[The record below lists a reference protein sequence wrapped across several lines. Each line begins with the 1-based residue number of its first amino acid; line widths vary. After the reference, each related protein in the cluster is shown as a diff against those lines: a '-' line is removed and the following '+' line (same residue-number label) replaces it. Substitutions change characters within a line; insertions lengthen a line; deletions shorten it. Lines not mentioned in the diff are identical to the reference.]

1 MPTIAESGFPGF
13 DVTPWFGVLGPAGM
27 ATPLVSG
34 INREI
39 NRLLATREVAERF
52 ANQGAEVLS
61 GTPEDFA
68 RLLAAD
74 VARWGKI
81 VRETGATVD

>member
-1 MPTIAESGFPGF
+1 MPS
-13 DVTPWFGVLGPAGM
+13 
-27 ATPLVSG
+27 PLVAW

-39 NRLLATREVAERF
+39 NRLLAAREVADRF
-52 ANQGAEVLS
+52 ANQGAEVLAGS
-61 GTPEDFA
+61 SEDFA
-68 RLLAAD
+68 RILAAD